1 MAVTP
6 SCRRAQGA
14 KIEHGAEGLLCAPQ
28 PPLLSWS
35 HQLPATPAR
44 RHNVSGY
51 AKAIEG
57 LKRQGRTTES
67 GLTQILKPINQQHIN
82 PSLGK

>member
-1 MAVTP
+1 
-6 SCRRAQGA
+6 
-14 KIEHGAEGLLCAPQ
+14 
-28 PPLLSWS
+28 
-35 HQLPATPAR
+35 
-44 RHNVSGY
+44 VSGY

-67 GLTQILKPINQQHIN
+67 RLTQILKPINQQHIN

>member
-1 MAVTP
+1 LA
-6 SCRRAQGA
+6 
-14 KIEHGAEGLLCAPQ
+14 CAPQ
-28 PPLLSWS
+28 PALLAWP

-67 GLTQILKPINQQHIN
+67 RLTQMLKPINQQHIN
-82 PSLGK
+82 TSLGK